1 MRTMVPASSDLRQ
14 RVRLSARPVMW
25 AAISLFVY
33 FASYPL
39 GHLGVPHGLLLAT
52 PFLLATAGLGW
63 KAGVVLAPFAVL
75 LMWARTAL
83 EGKAPDATDHLLL
96 AMGLAVATFAGS
108 GLYDVWR
115 RTEQLARHAE
125 RRSKL
130 LQEAAVDLNHET
142 DQAGLFAAAPRLL
155 SDILPFA
162 HASIFVPSGT
172 GLQLA
177 STWRWHPDPGL
188 EVPLASVMGRALLAR
203 EPQYVANTALDQDYV
218 SAPAAEATRSELALP
233 LIVGKDVRGVLNLEH
248 VEVDAFSQADHVALA
263 AFVRMIEEVLE
274 RIDATTALAET
285 VAFQQFMARLN
296 QRLLLAVD
304 SNDVAEAALD
314 EVLEMFELD
323 MGVLLELH
331 DGKLRPTAVRGDPPP
346 GLAARVRDGFPFEGV
361 LRHAWETREIVLIDD
376 ISEHPTWTTSTE
388 ARAVALVPIVD
399 PAGQMQALLVMTRY
413 REPLPRWG
421 DNMRE
426 LLATVSVPLGA
437 AFSRATLNR
446 QLVATLDAI
455 KQLRSADGPEALYL
469 HAAKSA
475 FELVRNAEAVSILV
489 RHGDDF
495 YYEAAVGYELEFLQ
509 TEAGPF
515 SYSEMLG
522 WYRHPSE
529 YFEAGRG
536 RILRGSEILETSSSA
551 AHSPANKVETRVS
564 AMQCQLAVPI
574 VDRDGVVALLN
585 VDNFSTPDAFSD
597 DAVRIAEAFAQHV
610 TAVVR
615 EAEHMLDLER
625 SAVTDE
631 LTGLGNRAGFERAFK
646 QELARARRYE
656 HRLNLVLIDLDKFK
670 QINDRFGH
678 AEGDKVLIAVASV
691 LRNAVRATDQVFRW
705 GGDEFA
711 LLLPDVKPEE
721 AQAAVKRVGQL
732 LEKVETNGV
741 PVKASIGVASYPVD
755 GLDRETLLGSAD
767 HKMYTEKRA
776 ADGTSRRRPR
786 GGSYSSAPSGAT
798 GTSTSTG
805 ATSLKVGLDNT

>member
-1 MRTMVPASSDLRQ
+1 MVPPSRNLR
-14 RVRLSARPVMW
+14 RRLRLSARPVTW
-25 AAISLFVY
+25 AAISLFVF

-39 GHLGVPHGLLLAT
+39 GHLGVPHGFLLAT

-63 KAGVVLAPFAVL
+63 KAGVVLSPFAVL
-75 LMWARTAL
+75 LLWARTAL
-83 EGKAPDATDHLLL
+83 EGTVPGATDYLLL
-96 AMGLAVATFAGS
+96 AMGLAVATFAGG
-108 GLYDVWR
+108 GLYHVWR
-115 RTEQLARHAE
+115 FTEQLARHAE

-162 HASIFVPSGT
+162 HASIFVPEGQ
-172 GLQLA
+172 GLRLA
-177 STWRWHPDPGL
+177 STWRWHPDPNL
-188 EVPLASVMGRALLAR
+188 EVPLTSVMGRALLTG

-218 SAPAAEATRSELALP
+218 SAPAAETTRSELALP
-233 LIVGKDVRGVLNLEH
+233 LIVDKQVRGVLNLEH
-248 VEVDAFSQADHVALA
+248 REVDAFDQADHVALS

-323 MGVLLELH
+323 VGALLELH
-331 DGKLRPTAVRGDPPP
+331 DAKLRSAAVRGDPPP
-346 GLAARVRDGFPFEGV
+346 ALAALVKDGFPFTGV
-361 LRHAWETREIVLIDD
+361 LRHAWETREIMLIDD
-376 ISEHPTWTTSTE
+376 LSHHAIWSARTE

-399 PAGQMQALLVMTRY
+399 PAGRMQALLALVRH

-426 LLATVSVPLGA
+426 LLATISVPLGA

-455 KQLRSADGPEALYL
+455 GQLRSADGPEALYL
-469 HAAKSA
+469 HAARAA
-475 FELVRNAEAVSILV
+475 FDLVRNAEAVSILV
-489 RHGDDF
+489 RHDDDF

-509 TEAGPF
+509 AEAGPF
-515 SYSEMLG
+515 SYGEMLK
-522 WYRHPSE
+522 WYRHPLE
-529 YFEAGRG
+529 EFEAGRG
-536 RILRGSEILETSSSA
+536 RVLRGSEILETSSTS
-551 AHSPANKVETRVS
+551 AHSPAARAETRVS
-564 AMQCQLAVPI
+564 EMLCQLAVPI

-585 VDNFSTPDAFSD
+585 VDNFSTPDAFGD

-625 SAVTDE
+625 SAITDE

-656 HRLNLVLIDLDKFK
+656 RRLNLVLIDLDDFK
-670 QINDRFGH
+670 RINDRFGH
-678 AEGDKVLIAVASV
+678 AEGDKVLVAVART
-691 LRNAVRATDQVFRW
+691 LAGAVRATDQVFRW

-711 LLLPDVKPEE
+711 MLLPDVKPEE
-721 AQAAVKRVGQL
+721 AQAAVKRVGRL
-732 LEKVETNGV
+732 LESVETNGV
-741 PVKASIGVASYPVD
+741 KVGASMGIASYPVD
-755 GLDRETLLGSAD
+755 GLDRETLLSSAD
-767 HKMYTEKRA
+767 HKMYADKRA
-776 ADGTSRRRPR
+776 ANGKARQRPR
-786 GGSYSSAPSGAT
+786 ERSYSSAPSGAT

-805 ATSLKVGLDNT
+805 TTSLKVGLDNT